1 MNDKV
6 ITNAVDYGLIGI
18 GTLFGLTD
26 IESILGI
33 IILVIQ
39 FIWVIIKVI
48 LAIKNKNKEDLKTA
62 IDEGTSLIE
71 SIKDKQDDRQNKE

>member
-33 IILVIQ
+33 IILIIQ
-39 FIWVIIKVI
+39 FIRVI
-48 LAIKNKNKEDLKTA
+48 LKIIFAIKNKNKDELKNA

-71 SIKDKQDDRQNKE
+71 SIKDKKDDGQGKE

>member
-39 FIWVIIKVI
+39 FIWVVLKIIF
-48 LAIKNKNKEDLKTA
+48 AIKNKNKEELKTA
-62 IDEGTSLIE
+62 IDEGTELIE
-71 SIKDKQDDRQNKE
+71 SIKDKQEHGNKK